1 MQKNKLK
8 EYGTYAAKGF
18 CIGSAMTVPGV
29 SGGTVAIIL
38 DVYDRLVFSIAS
50 IFKDFKKNFLFLCV
64 LGLSMLI
71 GMFSLSKLILFL
83 SELAPI
89 PVRFFFIGA
98 IVGSIPMLYRK
109 TELKKFSS
117 VSLIFALL
125 GVVCVFALDLIPTG
139 LLDLSGSLSVSQIPA
154 FCIGGVALAVS
165 LILPGISFSHMLLV
179 FGLYERFYDAL
190 TSFDIPFLICLGI
203 PIAVGILAFIKLLE
217 FVLKKYPMQSYSA
230 ILGFVIASIK
240 DIYVGFPSGIGMII
254 GTILAFIAGLAVV
267 LAVTGAKNIEQD

>member
-38 DVYDRLVFSIAS
+38 DVYDRLVFSVAS

>member
-1 MQKNKLK
+1 MLKNKVK
-8 EYGTYAAKGF
+8 EYGLYAAKGF

-50 IFKDFKKNFLFLCV
+50 IFKDLKKNFLFLCV
-64 LGLSMLI
+64 LGASMLL
-71 GMFSLSKLILFL
+71 GMLSLSKLILFL
-83 SELAPI
+83 SELAPV

-98 IVGSIPMLYRK
+98 IVGGIPMLYRK
-109 TELKKFSS
+109 TELKKISP

-125 GVVCVFALDLIPTG
+125 GVLCVFALDFIPEG
-139 LLDLSGSLSVSQIPA
+139 LLNLSGNFSVAQIPA

-179 FGLYERFYDAL
+179 FGLYERFYEAL
-190 TSFDIPFLICLGI
+190 TSFDIPFLICLGL
-203 PIAVGILAFIKLLE
+203 PIGIGILSFIKLLE
-217 FVLKKYPMQSYSA
+217 FVLKKYPAQSYSA

-240 DIYVGFPSGIGMII
+240 DIYVGLPSGVGMII
-254 GTILAFIAGLAVV
+254 GTVLAFISGLVIV
-267 LAVTGAKNIEQD
+267 LAVTCAKIIDQD

>member
-38 DVYDRLVFSIAS
+38 DVYDRLVFSVAS

-139 LLDLSGSLSVSQIPA
+139 LLDLSESLSVSQIPA